1 MYLKCTNIK
10 KKYFEIR
17 DKKKGEKV
25 MRKRKVKRQLEN
37 RESN

>member
-17 DKKKGEKV
+17 DKKKGRKSDEEEKSKETI
-25 MRKRKVKRQLEN
+25 RKSRK
-37 RESN
+37 